1 MPPTEKYLFDHS
13 TLETLER
20 LSVPFAVYQ
29 FLNKRVVTL
38 ALSDGFCRLFSYDDR
53 AQAYYDMDHNMYK
66 DAHPD
71 DVARIANEAYRFATE
86 GGRYEV
92 LYRTRIKDSREY
104 RIVHAYGEHV
114 HTDTGVRLAHIWY
127 SDEGVYRGECVQQ
140 GFELNESLSNALH
153 GNSIVKASQH
163 DYLTG
168 LPSMSYF
175 FELAEAGKEKIRQGG
190 GNPVLL
196 YLDFV
201 GMKHFNSKYGFAE
214 GDALLQAFAKVLSK
228 LFGNEHCCRI
238 GTDHFAVQSEE
249 TGLEEKLRQLLSE
262 CGEINDRKNLPVHIG
277 VYVAQTEKVH
287 TSVACDRA
295 KMACETLRGKYGAS
309 VKYYSQDLSREA
321 NNKLYIIENLD
332 RAIAEKWIRLY
343 LQPIVRSVNGQIC
356 DVEALAR
363 WIDPNKGFLSPAD
376 FIPALEDAGLI
387 YKLDLCMVDQV
398 LEAIRTQMADGFTVV
413 SHSVNLSRSDFTA
426 CDIVEEIRERVDRAG
441 VPRDRITIEITESVI
456 GRDPEF
462 MKEQIERFR
471 KLGFRVWMDD
481 FGSGYSSM
489 DVLQR
494 IQFDLIKF
502 DMSFMKQLK
511 AGEKARIVL
520 TELMRMATSL
530 GLDTVCEGV
539 ETEEQVRF
547 LQEIGCS
554 KLQGFYFSKPLSF
567 ESIRDMFREKT
578 LTPTENPEESE
589 YYESIGRTSL
599 YGLGAITS
607 DEENSFQNVFSTLP
621 MAILEIRD
629 GIAGY
634 IRSNQSYREFV
645 RRFFNADVSDFSL
658 SLNRTDPGERLTGFV
673 KAVTQ
678 SRETGNRIFFD
689 DKMADGSTVHSSVRR
704 LSINPVTGSVA
715 VAVAVLS
722 VSEPDDSATYADIAG
737 SLAADYYNI
746 YLIDLDTNDYI
757 EYFRQPDSDEMI
769 LERHGGDFF
778 ESARR
783 DTMTRIYQEDRERF
797 LSVFTKENVLRTID
811 EQGTFTTLYRLTDS
825 GEPQYVNMKIT
836 RMHGSNRLI
845 LGVSNVDA
853 AMKRNAHYEA
863 LQKERETLIRMM
875 ALSDGYV
882 ALYTVDL
889 KTEHFIEFSASDDV
903 TSIGVAQEG
912 DDFFRQSLVNAESY
926 CYAEDLQSFREQF
939 TRENVL
945 RMIQESGGFSMNYRL
960 MVHDEP
966 KQVTLKAVLLKNENT
981 EKLLIGVRTWRNR
994 K

>member
-29 FLNKRVVTL
+29 FLDKRVVTL
-38 ALSDGFCRLFSYDDR
+38 ALSDGFCRLFGYEDR
-53 AQAYYDMDHNMYK
+53 AQAYYDMDNDMYK

-92 LYRTRIKDSREY
+92 LYRTRIMDSHEY

-114 HTDTGVRLAHIWY
+114 YTDTGVRLAHIWY
-127 SDEGVYRGECVQQ
+127 SDEGVYRGECDQQ

-153 GNSIVKASQH
+153 GNSIVKASQY
-163 DYLTG
+163 DFLTG

-175 FELAEAGKEKIRQGG
+175 FELAETSEEKVRQGG
-190 GNPVLL
+190 GNPVLI
-196 YLDFV
+196 YFDFV

-214 GDALLQAFAKVLSK
+214 GDALLQSFAKVLSK

-249 TGLEEKLRQLLSE
+249 TGLEEKLQQLLSE
-262 CGEINDRKNLPVHIG
+262 CRDINDRKNLPIHIG
-277 VYVAQTEKVH
+277 VYVAQDEKVH

-295 KMACETLRGKYGAS
+295 KLACETLRGKYGS
-309 VKYYSQDLSREA
+309 TVKYYSQDMSRDA
-321 NNKLYIIENLD
+321 NNKQYIIENLD
-332 RAIAEKWIRLY
+332 RAISEKWIQLY
-343 LQPIVRSVNGQIC
+343 LQPIVRSVSEKTC

-387 YKLDLCMVDQV
+387 YKLDLFMVDQV
-398 LEAIRTQMADGFTVV
+398 LEAIKTQMIDSFAVV
-413 SHSVNLSRSDFTA
+413 PHSINLSRSDFNA
-426 CDIVEEIRERVDRAG
+426 CDIVEEIRKRVDSAG

-456 GRDPEF
+456 GRDFEF
-462 MKEQIERFR
+462 MKEQVERFR
-471 KLGFRVWMDD
+471 KLGFHVWMDD

-502 DMSFMKQLK
+502 DMSFMQQLK
-511 AGEKARIVL
+511 KGNKARIVL

-554 KLQGFYFSKPLSF
+554 KLQGFYYSKPIPF
-567 ESIRDMFREKT
+567 DTVREMFRDKT
-578 LTPTENPEESE
+578 LIENENPKESE
-589 YYESIGRTSL
+589 YYENIGRISL
-599 YGLGAITS
+599 YDLGAITS

-621 MAILEIRD
+621 MAVLEIND
-629 GIAGY
+629 GKARY

-645 RRFFNADVSDFSL
+645 RRFFDADISDFL
-658 SLNRTDPGERLTGFV
+658 FSLNRTDIENVCSVFA

-678 SRETGNRIFFD
+678 SCENGNRIFFD
-689 DKMADGSTVHSSVRR
+689 DKMTDGSTVHSSVRR
-704 LSINPVTGSVA
+704 LSKNPVTGSVA

-722 VSEPDDSATYADIAG
+722 VSEPDDSATYAEIAG

-757 EYFRQPDSDEMI
+757 EYFRKTDSDEMR

-797 LSVFTKENVLRTID
+797 LSLFTRENVLRTID
-811 EQGTFTTLYRLTDS
+811 EQGIFTTLYRLIDS
-825 GEPQYVNMKIT
+825 GDPQYVNMKIT

-853 AMKRNAHYEA
+853 AMRRNAHYEA
-863 LQKERETLIRMM
+863 LKKERETLIRMM

-903 TSIGVAQEG
+903 ASIGVAQEG
-912 DDFFRQSLVNAESY
+912 DDFFQQSFVNAESY
-926 CYAEDLQSFREQF
+926 CYAEDLQGFREQF

-945 RMIQESGGFSMNYRL
+945 QLIQENGSFSISYRL
-960 MVHDEP
+960 MIHDEP
-966 KQVTLKAVLLKNENT
+966 KQVTLKAVLLKNEDT
-981 EKLLIGVRTWRNR
+981 EKLLIGVRAWRDR